1 MCAVGIDRGR
11 IAQLCEAAIE
21 ALVAVP
27 VIFSS
32 QLSPSNAVARFAARP
47 GAAGDGVVMSWE
59 RREQDCSP

>member
-32 QLSPSNAVARFAARP
+32 QLSPSNAVARFAAWRRWRWS
-47 GAAGDGVVMSWE
+47 GDVLGE
-59 RREQDCSP
+59 T